1 MKQVFLLIVCS
12 WLLVACLPASSGGE
26 AAATLPINPTSTFE
40 ATPVPPNPEPG
51 TEAVTLDSLEG
62 TKWILSSY
70 GPVGDELPPLAE
82 APITLA
88 FANQGEL
95 FGSSG
100 CNNYFANFT
109 LDGSGIQVGTLS
121 QTDMACVAGEVE
133 TQESRY
139 LQALAAA
146 QTISLEGETLVLGY
160 PDGVLRFVAEPPPP
174 VTVLTDSFWQLN
186 SFTSGTMTYTPL
198 NGTVIAGQF
207 AEGLFSGYA
216 GCNWFGAPFNLEGA
230 SITFAAAERTAR
242 DCLGEGVLEQ
252 EETFLQALSAA
263 ASYTLNGDQLTIQH
277 EGGALNFQ
285 AMPDPGGSPFT
296 GTNWVLWQMNYGDD
310 SSRPQGNTPL
320 TALFTEGKLSGSGG
334 CNSYFADY
342 TLNGLGVSL
351 GPIGATKIACAE
363 PLASQEMQFFA
374 YLASV
379 RTLVVSPNL
388 LLLIHDDGILAFVP
402 EGSR

>member
-1 MKQVFLLIVCS
+1 MKHVFLLFVCS
-12 WLLVACLPASSGGE
+12 WLLVACLPGSQNGD
-26 AAATLPINPTSTFE
+26 AAATPSIVSTPTFE
-40 ATPVPPNPEPG
+40 ATPMPPQPEPG
-51 TEAVTLDSLEG
+51 TETITLDTLEG

-70 GPVGDELPPLAE
+70 GPVGDEQPPLAE

-95 FGSSG
+95 FGTSG

-109 LDGSGIQVGTLS
+109 LEGGRIQVGILS
-121 QTDMACVAGEVE
+121 QTDMACVAGDVE

-146 QTISLEGETLVLGY
+146 QTISLEGETLVLAY
-160 PDGVLRFVAEPPPP
+160 ADGVLRFVAEPPPP
-174 VTVLTDSFWQLN
+174 VTILSDSSWQLL
-186 SFTSGTMTYTPL
+186 SFTSGAMTYSPL

-207 AEGLFSGYA
+207 AEGMFSGYA
-216 GCNWFGAPFNLEGA
+216 GCNWFGAPFNLDGA
-230 SITFAAAERTAR
+230 TITFAAAERTAR
-242 DCLGEGVLEQ
+242 DCLGEGVLAQ

-263 ASYTLNGDQLTIQH
+263 ASYTLIGDQLTIQY

-285 AMPDPGGSPFT
+285 AMPDPAGPPFT

-310 SSRPQGNTPL
+310 SSRPQGNIPL

-342 TLNGLGVSL
+342 TLDGISVSL
-351 GPIGATKIACAE
+351 GPVGATKIACEE
-363 PLASQEMQFFA
+363 PLASQESQFFA
-374 YLASV
+374 YLGSV
-379 RTLVVSPNL
+379 RTLTVSQNL